1 MKRLFADTLLTR
13 SILIVVA
20 ALIVAQL
27 LAIITFTLIARNVFI
42 AMQQKAQVE
51 AALDLIKLASEQPD
65 EAAFAEAASAHANVL
80 FVRREDRAFVTAED
94 ETGMQVHS
102 RWAAAGR
109 NAGQITSFRISS
121 GHNGLAMNVP
131 RLDVARPAGQPS
143 GEAMFPGP
151 PPRREDHR
159 WEVPEGETG
168 LERRPQG
175 PLSGTPPRGEG
186 KPLMPPGPG
195 GDFRR
200 PLGFGGGDGEISFP
214 SRLVNVSIEYTPGQ
228 WVNVL
233 MTSGADRGPPIQP
246 FVYVLS
252 LSLLAVA
259 IAAGFAAR
267 WIYRPLE
274 DLARASKAL
283 GRGEKHMPLPVSGP
297 RDLRN
302 VMQAFNTMATR
313 LEATLQSQKDVLV
326 AIGHDLRTPLT
337 AMRIRAA
344 MIEDEAE
351 REKMERALAELQSL
365 TEAALQAGT
374 SSLRTDEK
382 LMTDLGALVES
393 LSEDLRDIGQ
403 PVAFNEPDQRFVI
416 RAWPED
422 LTRALRNI
430 IMNAVRYGERA
441 RVHLED
447 RGSECAVIIDD
458 DGPGIPEA
466 QMEAVFEPLVRLE
479 KSRNTATG
487 GHGLGLHIS
496 RNIILAHGGHIE
508 LANRPEGGCR
518 ATVILPISK
527 A

>member
-20 ALIVAQL
+20 ALILAQL
-27 LAIITFTLIARNVFI
+27 VAIVTFTLIARNVFI

-51 AALDLIKLASEQPD
+51 AALDLVKLASAQPD
-65 EAAFAEAASAHANVL
+65 EAAFVEAASAHANVL
-80 FVRREDRAFVTAED
+80 FVRRENRAFVNAED
-94 ETGMQVHS
+94 ETGTEVHR
-102 RWAAAGR
+102 RWGASGR
-109 NAGQITSFRISS
+109 DTGQITSFRVSS
-121 GHNGLAMNVP
+121 GHNGLAMSIP
-131 RLDVARPAGQPS
+131 RLDGARPAGQPPE
-143 GEAMFPGP
+143 EAAFPGTG
-151 PPRREDHR
+151 PRREDR
-159 WEVPEGETG
+159 GWIKPEGEAG
-168 LERRPQG
+168 VEGG
-175 PLSGTPPRGEG
+175 PPGPSPGMPPRADGQRLIPPSAAGEFRQPFGFGRGEG
-186 KPLMPPGPG
+186 EM
-195 GDFRR
+195 R
-200 PLGFGGGDGEISFP
+200 FP
-214 SRLVNVSIEYTPGQ
+214 SRLVNVSVEYTPGQ

-246 FVYVLS
+246 FVFVLS

-274 DLARASKAL
+274 DLARASRAL

-351 REKMERALAELQSL
+351 REKMERALDELQSL

-393 LSEDLRDIGQ
+393 LSEDLQDIGQ
-403 PVAFNEPDQRFVI
+403 PVTFAEPDQRFVV

-441 RVHLED
+441 RIQLED
-447 RGSECAVIIDD
+447 RGGECAVIIDD

-518 ATVILPISK
+518 ATVTLPVSK

>member
-20 ALIVAQL
+20 ALFVAQI
-27 LAIITFTLIARNVFI
+27 LAIVTFKLIAQNVFI
-42 AMQQKAQVE
+42 TLQQKAQVE
-51 AALDLIKLASEQPD
+51 AALDIVRLASEQPD
-65 EAAFAEAASAHANVL
+65 EAAFAEAASAQANVL
-80 FVRREDRAFVTAED
+80 FVRREGRALANTED
-94 ETGMQVHS
+94 ETGAEVQ
-102 RWAAAGR
+102 RKWAASGQEP
-109 NAGQITSFRISS
+109 GQIVSFRVST
-121 GHNGLAMNVP
+121 GHNGPPVN
-131 RLDVARPAGQPS
+131 
-143 GEAMFPGP
+143 FPGP
-151 PPRREDHR
+151 PPREHSSAA
-159 WEVPEGETG
+159 EGEAP
-168 LERRPQG
+168 RPF
-175 PLSGTPPRGEG
+175 PG
-186 KPLMPPGPG
+186 KPPGAEGEMRPPFGF
-195 GDFRR
+195 DRR
-200 PLGFGGGDGEISFP
+200 NENARFP
-214 SRLVNVSIEYTPGQ
+214 SRLVNVSVEYTPGR

-233 MTSGADRGPPIQP
+233 LTSGPDRGPPIQP
-246 FVYVLS
+246 FIFVLS

-267 WIYRPLE
+267 WMYRPLE
-274 DLARASKAL
+274 DLARASRAL
-283 GRGEKHMPLPVSGP
+283 GGGEKHMPLPVSGP

-302 VMQAFNTMATR
+302 VMEAFNAMAAR

-351 REKMERALAELQSL
+351 RDKMERALDELQSL

-382 LMTDLGALVES
+382 LLTDLGALVES

-403 PVAFNEPDQRFVI
+403 PVSFREPDHRFVV

-441 RVHLED
+441 RIQLED
-447 RGSECAVIIDD
+447 RGNECLVVIDD
-458 DGPGIPEA
+458 DGPGIPET
-466 QMEAVFEPLVRLE
+466 QMQAVFDPLVRLE
-479 KSRNTATG
+479 KSRNNETG

-496 RNIILAHGGHIE
+496 RNIILAHGGRIE
-508 LANRPEGGCR
+508 LANRPGGGCR
-518 ATVILPISK
+518 ATVILPRSE

>member
-27 LAIITFTLIARNVFI
+27 IAIVTFKLIAENVFI
-42 AMQQKAQVE
+42 AMQRAAQVE
-51 AALDLIKLASEQPD
+51 VATDILVLASQQPD
-65 EAAFAEAASAHANVL
+65 EAAFVEAVSGHANVL
-80 FVRREDRAFVTAED
+80 FVRSEDRAMGGREDEIGQEVRRHWLASGQGAGKVTA
-94 ETGMQVHS
+94 
-102 RWAAAGR
+102 
-109 NAGQITSFRISS
+109 FRISG
-121 GHNGLAMNVP
+121 GHDGPPTRFP
-131 RLDVARPAGQPS
+131 RLDPGERPARGPGMGEGGLPPSRTPEAGPIPRADAGQ
-143 GEAMFPGP
+143 E
-151 PPRREDHR
+151 
-159 WEVPEGETG
+159 PEG
-168 LERRPQG
+168 RPPNAPQNAPING
-175 PLSGTPPRGEG
+175 G
-186 KPLMPPGPG
+186 PGPG
-195 GDFRR
+195 YRA
-200 PLGFGGGDGEISFP
+200 PMGFDRVEGRIGFP
-214 SRLVNVSIEYTPGQ
+214 SRLLNISVEYEPGN

-233 MTSGADRGPPIQP
+233 ATSGADRGPPIQP
-246 FVYVLS
+246 FIFVLS
-252 LSLLAVA
+252 MSLLAVA
-259 IAAGFAAR
+259 IAAGLAAG

-351 REKMERALAELQSL
+351 REKMERALDELQSL

-403 PVAFNEPDQRFVI
+403 PVTFSEPDQRFVV

-518 ATVILPISK
+518 ATVTLPFSMS
-527 A
+527 

>member
-20 ALIVAQL
+20 ALILAQL
-27 LAIITFTLIARNVFI
+27 VAIVTFTLIARNVFI

-51 AALDLIKLASEQPD
+51 AALNLVKLASTQPD
-65 EAAFAEAASAHANVL
+65 EAAFVEAASAHDNVL
-80 FVRREDRAFVTAED
+80 FVRRENRAFVNTED
-94 ETGMQVHS
+94 ETGTEVHR
-102 RWAAAGR
+102 RWAASGRDAGH
-109 NAGQITSFRISS
+109 ITSFRVTSVRGGS
-121 GHNGLAMNVP
+121 PMTFPLPEG
-131 RLDVARPAGQPS
+131 ARPSGQKPDPAAFPRS
-143 GEAMFPGP
+143 PPPADGQFRRQPGP
-151 PPRREDHR
+151 GNEFRPP
-159 WEVPEGETG
+159 VGFG
-168 LERRPQG
+168 
-175 PLSGTPPRGEG
+175 RGEG
-186 KPLMPPGPG
+186 EMG
-195 GDFRR
+195 
-200 PLGFGGGDGEISFP
+200 FP
-214 SRLVNVSIEYTPGQ
+214 SRLVNVSVEYTPGQ

-246 FVYVLS
+246 FVFVLS

-274 DLARASKAL
+274 DLARASRAL

-351 REKMERALAELQSL
+351 REKMERALDELQSL

-393 LSEDLRDIGQ
+393 LSEDLQDIGQ
-403 PVAFNEPDQRFVI
+403 PVTFAEPDQRFVV

-441 RVHLED
+441 RIQLED
-447 RGSECAVIIDD
+447 RGGECAVIIDD

-496 RNIILAHGGHIE
+496 RNIVLAHGGHIE

-518 ATVILPISK
+518 ATVTLPVSK

>member
-27 LAIITFTLIARNVFI
+27 LAVVTFTLIARNVFI

-51 AALDLIKLASEQPD
+51 AALDLMKLASAQPD
-65 EAAFAEAASAHANVL
+65 EAAFAEAALAHANVL
-80 FVRREDRAFVTAED
+80 FVRREPRAFVNTED
-94 ETGMQVHS
+94 ETGTEVRR
-102 RWAAAGR
+102 RWAASGR
-109 NAGQITSFRISS
+109 DAGQITSFRVSS
-121 GHNGLAMNVP
+121 VHGGSPMTFPLP
-131 RLDVARPAGQPS
+131 EGARPAGQKPDP
-143 GEAMFPGP
+143 AAFPRTP
-151 PPRREDHR
+151 PPAEGQFRR
-159 WEVPEGETG
+159 
-168 LERRPQG
+168 Q
-175 PLSGTPPRGEG
+175 
-186 KPLMPPGPG
+186 PGPG
-195 GDFRR
+195 NEFR
-200 PLGFGGGDGEISFP
+200 PPMGFGRGGDELRFP
-214 SRLVNVSIEYTPGQ
+214 SRLVNVSVEYTPGQ

-246 FVYVLS
+246 FVFLLS

-274 DLARASKAL
+274 DLARASRAL
-283 GRGEKHMPLPVSGP
+283 GRGEKHTPLPVSGP

-351 REKMERALAELQSL
+351 REKMERALDELQSL

-393 LSEDLRDIGQ
+393 LSEDLQDIGQ
-403 PVAFNEPDQRFVI
+403 PVTFSEPDQRFVV

-441 RVHLED
+441 RIQLED
-447 RGSECAVIIDD
+447 RGGECAVIIDD

-496 RNIILAHGGHIE
+496 RNIVLAHGGHIA

-518 ATVILPISK
+518 ATITLPLSK

>member
-27 LAIITFTLIARNVFI
+27 LAVVTFTLIARNVFI

-51 AALDLIKLASEQPD
+51 AALDLMKLASAQPD

-80 FVRREDRAFVTAED
+80 FVRREPRAFVNAED
-94 ETGMQVHS
+94 ETGTEVHR
-102 RWAAAGR
+102 RWAASGR
-109 NAGQITSFRISS
+109 DAGQITSFRVSS
-121 GHNGLAMNVP
+121 VHGGSPMTFP
-131 RLDVARPAGQPS
+131 PPEGARPAGQKPDP
-143 GEAMFPGP
+143 AAFPRTQP
-151 PPRREDHR
+151 PAEGQFRR
-159 WEVPEGETG
+159 
-168 LERRPQG
+168 Q
-175 PLSGTPPRGEG
+175 
-186 KPLMPPGPG
+186 PGPG
-195 GDFRR
+195 NEFR
-200 PLGFGGGDGEISFP
+200 PPMGFGRGDDDLRFP
-214 SRLVNVSIEYTPGQ
+214 SRLVNVSVEYTPGQ

-233 MTSGADRGPPIQP
+233 MTSGADRGPPLQP
-246 FVYVLS
+246 FVFVLS

-274 DLARASKAL
+274 DLARASRAL
-283 GRGEKHMPLPVSGP
+283 GRGEKHTPLPVSGP

-337 AMRIRAA
+337 AMRIRGA

-351 REKMERALAELQSL
+351 REKMERALDELQSL

-393 LSEDLRDIGQ
+393 LCDDLQDIGQ
-403 PVAFNEPDQRFVI
+403 PVTFREPEQRFVV

-441 RVHLED
+441 RVQLED
-447 RGSECAVIIDD
+447 RESECAVIIDD

-518 ATVILPISK
+518 ATITLPLSK